1 MEIRKA
7 VGAAPPHW
15 PPEEA
20 LSEVNGVLPGILP
33 KQGWN
38 EPDLLD
44 PIHQVLHIAELPRF
58 PTIEQVKPGS
68 PTSAWEN
75 VRYQKV
81 AVERAM
87 QRYLAL
93 LDGIN
98 EDHPVLVRQAQ
109 MIIRR
114 NSCLEWTESGRV
126 LVPRWANI
134 FQAIYQNRLLLLNSE
149 PPPIVY
155 VVSKDEE
162 VERALELDE
171 VEQQIPFASEIAAG
185 TPFGRTRHVN
195 LMFDDTEEQ
204 EARSALQEKL
214 TLANCY
220 TDWMSCEDHER
231 TTSGK
236 QHSSPE
242 KMEDMMQVPI
252 EGKTWSVFSPSL
264 ETWPG
269 GQPVSLKK
277 RRLSLS
283 PESIFLSLPTSDPPL
298 ASVIEAVSRDDS
310 GLQAPVSQGSPLL
323 EDGKDYVVTGTFGT
337 NRLAEE
343 LLLDTIFMKLNND
356 VDRVLRRASSD
367 MCFSDTQVAA
377 YLSSDGAIHKR
388 SQFYS
393 DSNCSYARTGN
404 GGVSELI
411 EPRVPT
417 SGSDIGSVYDMLER
431 CRRVQKSIDR
441 KLEDTFG
448 NVYDG
453 VHSNP

>member
-1 MEIRKA
+1 
-7 VGAAPPHW
+7 
-15 PPEEA
+15 
-20 LSEVNGVLPGILP
+20 
-33 KQGWN
+33 
-38 EPDLLD
+38 
-44 PIHQVLHIAELPRF
+44 
-58 PTIEQVKPGS
+58 
-68 PTSAWEN
+68 
-75 VRYQKV
+75 
-81 AVERAM
+81 M

-204 EARSALQEKL
+204 EARNALQEKL
-214 TLANCY
+214 SLANCY

-231 TTSGK
+231 TTSVK
-236 QHSSPE
+236 QHASPE
-242 KMEDMMQVPI
+242 KMEEDMMQVSI
-252 EGKTWSVFSPSL
+252 QGNTWSVFSPSL

-298 ASVIEAVSRDDS
+298 ASVSSRDGFDGS
-310 GLQAPVSQGSPLL
+310 DLQAPVSQGSPLL
-323 EDGKDYVVTGTFGT
+323 EDGKDHVVTGTFGT

-343 LLLDTIFMKLNND
+343 SLLDTIFMKLNND

-377 YLSSDGAIHKR
+377 YLSSDGEIHK
-388 SQFYS
+388 SGQFYS

-404 GGVSELI
+404 SGVGELI
-411 EPRVPT
+411 EH
-417 SGSDIGSVYDMLER
+417 VYRL
-431 CRRVQKSIDR
+431 VAVI
-441 KLEDTFG
+441 
-448 NVYDG
+448 
-453 VHSNP
+453 